1 MRFEL
6 SFVTS
11 RLELVMSRK
20 PLGERP
26 MTDAERQARHRAA
39 RAAGRPVIRFRR
51 PADHRSRAK
60 RWRETVDELVQLQA
74 EYQAWLDALPETL
87 QDTATAEALR
97 AVCDLDLEEL
107 QALEPPRG
115 FGRD

>member
-1 MRFEL
+1 
-6 SFVTS
+6 
-11 RLELVMSRK
+11 MSRK
-20 PLGERP
+20 PIGERP
-26 MTDAERQARHRAA
+26 MTDAERQTRCRAA
-39 RAAGRPVIRFRR
+39 RAADRPIIRFRR
-51 PADHRSRAK
+51 PADRRSRAK
-60 RWRETVDELVQLQA
+60 RWRDAVDELVQLQA

-107 QALEPPRG
+107 RTVEPPRG

>member
-1 MRFEL
+1 
-6 SFVTS
+6 
-11 RLELVMSRK
+11 MSRK
-20 PLGERP
+20 PIGERP
-26 MTDAERQARHRAA
+26 MTDAERQALCRAA

-60 RWRETVDELVQLQA
+60 RWRDAVDELVQLQA

-107 QALEPPRG
+107 QTIEPPRG